1 MKDIQEEQ
9 IQLSNLPGGD
19 ETKNRVLLQDL
30 NQVKQSVQ
38 VLTELYQ
45 ELMKLCQQK
54 RDLFIVAVKF
64 HMYVRQVILIIDNIN
79 A

>member
-1 MKDIQEEQ
+1 MKDIQDEQ
-9 IQLSNLPGGD
+9 VELSKLPSGD
-19 ETKNRVLLQDL
+19 EIRNKVLLQDL

-38 VLTELYQ
+38 LLTESYQ

-64 HMYVRQVILIIDNIN
+64 HMSIRQVSIVC
-79 A
+79 